1 MFFFF
6 PLRGSM
12 PKGEE
17 KRAGSNSVGQWQREN
32 MFRATFSKFLENN
45 RDIGLSSM
53 NTVTAGFLFFG
64 HDLAVFVQRCM
75 SYLQDVLQ
83 GAVR

>member
-1 MFFFF
+1 MAEERQCIYVFF

-45 RDIGLSSM
+45 RDIGLSSI
-53 NTVTAGFLFFG
+53 NTVTAGFLFP
-64 HDLAVFVQRCM
+64 DMTWLY
-75 SYLQDVLQ
+75 SYSGV
-83 GAVR
+83 